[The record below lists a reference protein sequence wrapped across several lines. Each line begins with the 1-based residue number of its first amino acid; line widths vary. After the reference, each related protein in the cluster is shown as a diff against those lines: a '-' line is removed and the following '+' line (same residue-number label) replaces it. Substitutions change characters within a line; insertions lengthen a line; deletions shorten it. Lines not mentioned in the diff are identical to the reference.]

1 MARPLRAFLLK
12 LSLRFFSLLPL
23 RATHAFGALIG
34 GWAAL
39 SSNKLRRITRINVD
53 LCFPEWD
60 ERDRAR
66 LVRRSLVETGKTF
79 TEAGALWLWSE
90 RKMLSLITQVSG
102 EHLVTGALAQ
112 GKGMILAV
120 PHLGAWEAVGLY
132 CSAHYP
138 ITSLYRPPRMAEL
151 DGMIRQARQ
160 RLGATLVP
168 TDAGG
173 IRALYKAL
181 EKGEMMGV
189 LPDQEPGAGN
199 GIFAPF
205 FGVPAYTMVLLSRLA
220 MKTKATVVFAYA
232 ERLPRGAGYHLHFL
246 ATPQAVNEGPLEDSV
261 RCVNT
266 VVEECVRALPE
277 QYQWSYKRFRTRP
290 EGESPY

>member
-1 MARPLRAFLLK
+1 MARPLRASLLK

-23 RATHAFGALIG
+23 RVAHAFGALIG
-34 GWAAL
+34 SWAAL
-39 SSNKLRRITRINVD
+39 SPNKLRRITRINVD
-53 LCFPEWD
+53 LCFPEGN

-79 TEAGALWLWSE
+79 TETGALWLWSE
-90 RKMLSLITQVSG
+90 RKLLSLITQVSG
-102 EHLVTGALAQ
+102 EHLVTEALAQ

-138 ITSLYRPPRMAEL
+138 ITSLYRPPRMGEL

-220 MKTKATVVFAYA
+220 IKTKATVVFAYA

-246 ATPQAVNEGPLEDSV
+246 PAPQAVNEGPLEDSV
-261 RCVNT
+261 RCVNAA
-266 VVEECVRALPE
+266 VEECVRALPE

-290 EGESPY
+290 EGESVY

>member
-1 MARPLRAFLLK
+1 MVRPLRASLLK

-23 RATHAFGALIG
+23 RVAHALGALIG
-34 GWAAL
+34 GWAGL
-39 SSNKLRRITRINVD
+39 SSNKLRRITRINVG

-79 TEAGALWLWSE
+79 TETGALWLWNE
-90 RKMLSLITQVSG
+90 RRVLSLVTQVSG
-102 EHLVTGALAQ
+102 EHLVKNALAQ
-112 GKGMILAV
+112 GRGMILAV

-138 ITSLYRPPRMAEL
+138 ITSLYRPPRMSEL

-181 EKGEMMGV
+181 EKGEMMGI

-246 ATPQAVNEGPLEDSV
+246 PAPRAINDGPLEDSV
-261 RCVNT
+261 RCVNSVT
-266 VVEECVRALPE
+266 EECVRALPE

-290 EGESPY
+290 EGESAY

>member
-1 MARPLRAFLLK
+1 MARPLRASLLK
-12 LSLRFFSLLPL
+12 LSLRLFSLLPL
-23 RATHAFGALIG
+23 CVAHALGALIG

-53 LCFPEWD
+53 MCFPEWD
-60 ERDRAR
+60 GRDRAR

-79 TEAGALWLWSE
+79 TETGALWLWNE
-90 RKMLSLITQVSG
+90 RRVLSLVTQVSG
-102 EHLVTGALAQ
+102 EHLVKNALAQ
-112 GKGMILAV
+112 GRGMILAV

-138 ITSLYRPPRMAEL
+138 ITSLYRPPRMGEL

-199 GIFAPF
+199 GIFASF

-220 MKTKATVVFAYA
+220 MKTKAAVVFAYA

-246 ATPQAVNEGPLEDSV
+246 PAPQGINDGPLEESV

-266 VVEECVRALPE
+266 AVEECVRALPE

-290 EGESPY
+290 EGESVY

>member
-1 MARPLRAFLLK
+1 MVRPLRAFLLK

-23 RATHAFGALIG
+23 RVTHALGALIG

-39 SSNKLRRITRINVD
+39 SSNKLRRITRINVE

-79 TEAGALWLWSE
+79 AETGALWLWNE
-90 RKMLSLITQVSG
+90 RRVLSLVTQVSG
-102 EHLVTGALAQ
+102 EHLVKNALAQ
-112 GKGMILAV
+112 GRGMILAV

-138 ITSLYRPPRMAEL
+138 ITSLYRPPRMSEL

-232 ERLPRGAGYHLHFL
+232 ERLPRGTGYHLHFL
-246 ATPQAVNEGPLEDSV
+246 PAPRAINDSPLEDSV

-266 VVEECVRALPE
+266 AVEECVRALPE

-290 EGESPY
+290 EGESVY

>member
-1 MARPLRAFLLK
+1 MAKPLRTSLLK

-23 RATHAFGALIG
+23 RVAHALGALIG

-39 SSNKLRRITRINVD
+39 SSNKLHRITRINVD

-60 ERDRAR
+60 ERDRMR
-66 LVRRSLVETGKTF
+66 LVRRSLIETGKTF
-79 TEAGALWLWSE
+79 TETGALWLWNE
-90 RKMLSLITQVSG
+90 RRVLSLVTQVSG
-102 EHLVTGALAQ
+102 EHLVKDALAQ
-112 GKGMILAV
+112 GKGMILAA

-138 ITSLYRPPRMAEL
+138 ITSLYRPPRMSEL

-246 ATPQAVNEGPLEDSV
+246 PVPQAINNGPLEDSV
-261 RCVNT
+261 RCVNEA
-266 VVEECVRALPE
+266 VEECVRALPE

-290 EGESPY
+290 EGESVY